1 MRPIDADELIKRI
14 LAYSNETPAKFTTY
28 VAGLIVDNVPTLE
41 VVPMDFHER
50 CLDLEIK
57 RRFEVEKK
65 VPRWRSV
72 KDELPQPGE
81 VVLVFAVGKY
91 ECFIGETKY
100 ALCQQLE
107 HRNGEK
113 SWTEP
118 WQFFHT
124 DFEITHWMPLP
135 EPPKDEGDEKN
146 NGTD

>member
-14 LAYSNETPAKFTTY
+14 SFFRNEAPVTFTSYT
-28 VAGLIVDNVPTLE
+28 VKLIINGIPTTE

-72 KDELPQPGE
+72 KDELPQPGKT
-81 VVLVFAVGKY
+81 VLVLAVGT
-91 ECFIGETKY
+91 FDFMGEIRY

-107 HRNGEK
+107 HRDGKK

-118 WQFFHT
+118 WQYFHL

-135 EPPKDEGDEKN
+135 EPPKEDKDEADGEK
-146 NGTD
+146 

>member
-1 MRPIDADELIKRI
+1 MRPINADELMKRI
-14 LAYSNETPAKFTTY
+14 LAYPNEGPVTFTTY

-81 VVLVFAVGKY
+81 VVLVFAEAKF
-91 ECFIGETKY
+91 ESLIGGTY
-100 ALCQQLE
+100 AVCHQLE
-107 HRNGEK
+107 HCDGKR
-113 SWTEP
+113 SWAEP
-118 WQFFHT
+118 WEHFSMY
-124 DFEITHWMPLP
+124 FEITHWMPSP
-135 EPPKDEGDEKN
+135 EPPKEDEDE
-146 NGTD
+146 TDGEK

>member
-14 LAYSNETPAKFTTY
+14 SVFCNEAPVTFTSDTAK
-28 VAGLIVDNVPTLE
+28 LIINDIPTME

-81 VVLVFAVGKY
+81 VVLGFAVAKS
-91 ECFIGETKY
+91 ESFIGKTY
-100 ALCQQLE
+100 MLCHQLE
-107 HRNGEK
+107 RCDGKK
-113 SWTEP
+113 SWAEP
-118 WQFFHT
+118 WRYSCT

-146 NGTD
+146 NETN

>member
-1 MRPIDADELIKRI
+1 MRVIDVDKLKKCFPDYNIDGKATMLTGYGVKQIIDA
-14 LAYSNETPAKFTTY
+14 N
-28 VAGLIVDNVPTLE
+28 PTLE

-65 VPRWRSV
+65 APRWRSV

-81 VVLVFAVGKY
+81 VVLVFAVRT
-91 ECFIGETKY
+91 FDFMNETRY

-107 HRNGEK
+107 HRDGNK

-118 WQFFHT
+118 WKFFHL

-135 EPPKDEGDEKN
+135 ESPKEDEDE
-146 NGTD
+146 TDGEK